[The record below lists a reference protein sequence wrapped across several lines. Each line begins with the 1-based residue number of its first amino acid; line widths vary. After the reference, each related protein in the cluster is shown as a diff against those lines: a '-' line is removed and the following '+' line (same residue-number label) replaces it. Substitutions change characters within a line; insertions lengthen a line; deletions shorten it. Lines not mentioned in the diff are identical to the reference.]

1 MSFIEFLM
9 ITGKLPAEVDY
20 KNPVSSL
27 LAESAFWKETV
38 FDKNFLPVSRIN
50 VDAFFLSLAA
60 NGILKLEP
68 KKDSVFQWVIARE
81 YGGSAKAESF
91 IEAHIGTPLY
101 KRDESWNGI
110 NVFSKTRT
118 WKRDPSLLNNKEA
131 VIRAYKM
138 TRMIPPP

>member
-1 MSFIEFLM
+1 M

-38 FDKNFLPVSRIN
+38 FDKNFLLVSRIN

-68 KKDSVFQWVIARE
+68 KKDSVFQE
-81 YGGSAKAESF
+81 LF

-101 KRDESWNGI
+101 KCDNSWNGI
-110 NVFSKTRT
+110 NVFSETRKR
-118 WKRDPSLLNNKEA
+118 KRDPSLLNNK
-131 VIRAYKM
+131 
-138 TRMIPPP
+138 

>member
-27 LAESAFWKETV
+27 LAESAFCFWKETV
-38 FDKNFLPVSRIN
+38 FDKNFLSVSRIN
-50 VDAFFLSLAA
+50 VDAFSLSLAA

-68 KKDSVFQWVIARE
+68 KMDSVFQWVIARE
-81 YGGSAKAESF
+81 YGGSAKAELF

-101 KRDESWNGI
+101 KRNDS
-110 NVFSKTRT
+110 
-118 WKRDPSLLNNKEA
+118 
-131 VIRAYKM
+131 
-138 TRMIPPP
+138 

>member
-1 MSFIEFLM
+1 MYRMSVVSFIEFLM

-27 LAESAFWKETV
+27 LVESTFWKETV
-38 FDKNFLPVSRIN
+38 FDKNFLSVSRIN

-68 KKDSVFQWVIARE
+68 KMDSVFQWVIARE
-81 YGGSAKAESF
+81 YGGSAKAELF

-101 KRDESWNGI
+101 KR
-110 NVFSKTRT
+110 
-118 WKRDPSLLNNKEA
+118 NKS
-131 VIRAYKM
+131 
-138 TRMIPPP
+138 

>member
-1 MSFIEFLM
+1 MFIPVYRTSAVSFIEFLM

-38 FDKNFLPVSRIN
+38 FDKNFLSVSRIN
-50 VDAFFLSLAA
+50 IDAFFLSLAT

-68 KKDSVFQWVIARE
+68 KKDLVFH
-81 YGGSAKAESF
+81 ESF

-101 KRDESWNGI
+101 KCDESWNGI
-110 NVFSKTRT
+110 NVFSETRKR
-118 WKRDPSLLNNKEA
+118 KRDPSLLNNK
-131 VIRAYKM
+131 
-138 TRMIPPP
+138 